1 MSWLTVT
8 STAGLIDSAGLCTVV
23 PNEEGVFL
31 WFFLNQDGFLNFQTV
46 PYMYLKVIKF
56 FFKVNISNQG
66 SLGILSD
73 SKIFF
78 GILTSSCLFF

>member
-1 MSWLTVT
+1 MT

-46 PYMYLKVIKF
+46 PYVYLKVIKF
-56 FFKVNISNQG
+56 CFFFLKLTSQTRVPWEFFKIVKY
-66 SLGILSD
+66 SLG
-73 SKIFF
+73 F
-78 GILTSSCLFF
+78 

>member
-1 MSWLTVT
+1 MT

-56 FFKVNISNQG
+56 FLKLTSQTKVPWEFFQIVKY
-66 SLGILSD
+66 SLG
-73 SKIFF
+73 F
-78 GILTSSCLFF
+78 